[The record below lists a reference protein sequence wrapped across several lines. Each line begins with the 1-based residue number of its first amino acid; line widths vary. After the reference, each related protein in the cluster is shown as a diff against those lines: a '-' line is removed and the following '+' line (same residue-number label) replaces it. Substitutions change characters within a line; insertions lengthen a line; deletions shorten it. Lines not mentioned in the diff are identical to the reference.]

1 MSFQAR
7 APVLP
12 IAKKNWFLLLL
23 SIGLC
28 KSLIFALLSFA
39 AISSHAGTAY
49 VRNNA
54 TMSLELTAQN
64 DGAVFGGT
72 GDGTKITLAPGA
84 SQTINHAKS
93 SDGLM
98 VRHKYTIGLGQL
110 CSRFSTTSYADAQT
124 KPCEERDG
132 AMLGGYDYSTGGTPS
147 ANPEYRG
154 FQTLYVIYEI
164 KVYNCAAA
172 TVAWGPGGICK
183 ASIGVG
189 QPNAVVAISNN
200 ATGVGGDGTATCRVP
215 NGWSV
220 TGSCVASM
228 VQPAAISATQGTLV
242 GKIQV
247 TWGAVEG
254 ASGYELSYRRQ
265 PEENWSSIVASS
277 GYIFA
282 TTDESIFEF
291 RVRGTNA
298 AGAGDWSTIAKGFII
313 PQIMPLFV
321 SQSAPENVRAGSTF
335 IVPQTWKNNG
345 YTTWTSDGRF
355 YLAQAT
361 GSGNFGDGKAIFP
374 GNVTQNSNATSQVS
388 LVAPSAPGVYVLS
401 RQFFKEGIPY
411 GAPSTPVNIR
421 VWGDATCSGIAV
433 NKAYLYDINGTVSVQ
448 FAANNQATAMSAS
461 VWNEAVGALEAR
473 TYNPTAAAGVYK
485 FDIPLSNHGGR
496 IGTYRVKVDVSNV
509 VTSSSCEVTFE
520 LRPLEKPVV
529 QLQALIGTGPGS
541 NSFVVGQTDGEAF
554 LKVSVTRTEGLPMLL
569 ELAVGTGDFQVGG
582 TSSLAAGAESAS
594 MSVIRWRPGVWG
606 TRGYMLRVKYADPAA
621 ADQGKNLEI
630 PLDLILP
637 PAGDTLTLSF
647 GPGHPL
653 TASTTMGRAG
663 SLPYIGAL
671 QGNWVSKLGVQGG
684 SDLDSFLP
692 MGETGSRQHALD
704 YNVLYGK
711 SLIGTAR
718 AVPPAGI
725 SLLRP
730 IEVTTVASVPTMPV
744 KNLQATDGTLEDLVR
759 VTWDAP
765 ADGAA
770 GFTYDVY
777 RDAELIQ
784 SSKSAR
790 VVDDVPPVRGQIYN
804 YRVVAA
810 LNVAKSGEAIDPGHM
825 PACRAARLV
834 GASLNADMSAINGLI
849 EQWPCLVSLAGTST
863 IDALSPLGLE
873 LQGAKSY
880 KAFSVPVPLN
890 LKDGPHVLH
899 LGLAS
904 EGVVLNANR
913 TYDMP
918 FQLNRAAIAVN
929 DLTITYDG
937 SPAKAGQDATSIG
950 RFGLR
955 MEGGSGIGFAEEVK

>member
-12 IAKKNWFLLLL
+12 IAQKNWFLLLL

-28 KSLIFALLSFA
+28 KSLIFAILSFA

-72 GDGTKITLAPGA
+72 GDGTKITLVPGA
-84 SQTINHAKS
+84 SQTVSHAKT

-98 VRHKYTIGLGQL
+98 VRHKYTIGFGQL
-110 CSRFSTTSYADAQT
+110 CSRYSTTSFADAQSQ
-124 KPCEERDG
+124 PCEDRDG

-147 ANPEYRG
+147 SSPGYRG
-154 FQTLYVIYEI
+154 FQTLYVIYEN
-164 KVYNCAAA
+164 KVYNCAAT
-172 TVAWGPGGICK
+172 TVAWGPGNSCK
-183 ASIGVG
+183 ATLGVG
-189 QPNAVVAISNN
+189 QPNAVVAISNI
-200 ATGVGGDGTATCRVP
+200 AAGVVGDGTATCRVP

-220 TGSCVASM
+220 TGSCAASM
-228 VQPAAISATQGTLV
+228 VQPAAIAATQGTLV

-265 PEENWSSIVASS
+265 PDENWTSLVASS
-277 GYIFA
+277 GYIFN
-282 TTDESIFEF
+282 TTDESTFEF
-291 RVRGTNA
+291 RVRATNA
-298 AGAGDWSTIAKGFII
+298 AGAGEWSGVAKGFII
-313 PQIMPLFV
+313 PQIMPVFV

-335 IVPQTWKNNG
+335 IVPQTWKNTG
-345 YTTWTSDGRF
+345 YTTWSSDGKF
-355 YLAQAT
+355 YLAQAS

-374 GNVTQNSNATSQVS
+374 GNVTQNNNATSQVS
-388 LVAPSAPGVYVLS
+388 LIAPSTPGVYVLS
-401 RQFFKEGIPY
+401 RQFFKDGTPY

-448 FAANNQATAMSAS
+448 FAANNQTTAMSAS
-461 VWNEAVGALEAR
+461 VWNEAGGALEAR

-496 IGTYRVKVDVSNV
+496 IGTYRVKVDVSNL

-541 NSFVVGQTDGEAF
+541 NSFVVGQTDAEAF

-569 ELAVGTGDFQVGG
+569 ELAVATGDYQVGG

-606 TRGYMLRVKYADPAA
+606 TRGYLLRVKYADPAA

-637 PAGDTLTLSF
+637 PAGDTLALKF
-647 GPGHPL
+647 GLGHPL
-653 TASTTMGRAG
+653 TASTIMGRAG
-663 SLPYIGAL
+663 SLPYNGAA
-671 QGNWVSKLGVQGG
+671 QGSWVSKLGVQGG
-684 SDLDSFLP
+684 ADLDSFLP
-692 MGETGSRQHALD
+692 MGEAGSRQHALD
-704 YNVLYGK
+704 YNILYGK
-711 SLIGTAR
+711 TLVGTAR
-718 AVPPAGI
+718 AVPPAGV
-725 SLLRP
+725 SLLKP

-784 SSKSAR
+784 TGKSAR

-804 YRVVAA
+804 YRVIAS
-810 LNVAKSGEAIDPGHM
+810 LNVAKSGEATDPGHM

-849 EQWPCLVSLAGTST
+849 EQWPCLVSVAGTSA

-918 FQLNRAAIAVN
+918 FQLNRASIAVN